1 MRQAQQRFEHADQRA
16 ARGALLRVVAGLDL
30 HLGDLQVPVA
40 ELVPG
45 ELVDRVGDVVQAVFL
60 EALGH
65 LGLDALQLRDDPEVG
80 AAELQVAMRLAADLA
95 VFLRVLQ
102 QAAVLAFAV
111 HQHEAR
117 GVPQLV
123 AEVAVALAAL
133 AVEVDAAA
141 QRGQR
146 GEGEAQR
153 IGAEGRNALGEFL
166 LRVLAHRRC
175 GLGLA
180 QALGALVEQRGQLD
194 AVDQVDRVEHVA
206 FRLAHLLALGVA
218 HQAVDVHVLERH
230 SAHEVLGHHDH
241 PGDPEE
247 DDVVARHE
255 HGRGQVQRQV
265 LRLLGPAQRREG
277 HQR

>member
-1 MRQAQQRFEHADQRA
+1 VRQAQDRFERADQRA
-16 ARGALLRVVAGLDL
+16 ARGALLRFVAGLDL

-40 ELVPG
+40 VLVPD
-45 ELVDRVGDVVQAVFL
+45 ELVDRVGHVVQAVFG

-65 LGLDALQLRDDPEVG
+65 LGLGLLQQRDDPAVG
-80 AAELQVAMRLAADLA
+80 AAELQVAVGRAADLA
-95 VFLRVLQ
+95 VVLRVLQ

-117 GVPQLV
+117 GVPELV

-133 AVEVDAAA
+133 GVEVDAAA

-153 IGAEGRNALGEFL
+153 IGAEGRNAFREFL
-166 LRVLAHRRC
+166 LGVLAHRGR

-180 QALGALVEQRGQLD
+180 QAGGALFQQRRQLD

-206 FRLAHLLALGVA
+206 FRLAHLLALRVA
-218 HQAVDVHVLERH
+218 HQAVDV
-230 SAHEVLGHHDH
+230 
-241 PGDPEE
+241 
-247 DDVVARHE
+247 DVRNGTWPVKCVVIMIIRAT
-255 HGRGQVQRQV
+255 QKKMMS
-265 LRLLGPAQRREG
+265 
-277 HQR
+277 